1 LKLNDIKNDEVKS
14 VYPARVKFRGFGHKS
29 VDAAYKKLSQ
39 FMVDNATELN
49 DEAQS

>member
-1 LKLNDIKNDEVKS
+1 MTKEIK
-14 VYPARVKFRGFGHKS
+14 GFGHKT

-39 FMVDNATELN
+39 FMVDNTTELN